1 MRQLNIRIRQVE
13 SETSKVLNTFS
24 FLFLKNKMNCITL
37 RPNPSLLVYQK
48 VIKCYVKSFGFK
60 LLFIN
65 LYR

>member
-37 RPNPSLLVYQK
+37 RPNPSLLV
-48 VIKCYVKSFGFK
+48 IKCYVKSFGFK